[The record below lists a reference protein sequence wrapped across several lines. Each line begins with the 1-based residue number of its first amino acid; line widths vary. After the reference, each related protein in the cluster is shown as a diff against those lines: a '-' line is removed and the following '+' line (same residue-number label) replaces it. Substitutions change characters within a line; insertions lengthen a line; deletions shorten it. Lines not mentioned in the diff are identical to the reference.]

1 MSSSN
6 RTQVASVIETTV
18 GTTPVTPRMRARRM
32 AGEGLKWLPTFVDSG
47 EVRSDGMNAPPIKTG
62 EDSNG
67 DIKFEFS
74 YPTQNSP
81 ADVDISSAF
90 RAAWANVN
98 SRDNDGVA
106 DSIITAVA
114 TSGTILTVLTGT
126 AFVASELYL
135 WAGLGVAGN
144 NGVFK
149 CTTGGATAPVFAG
162 SGITDEAVPPAAAR
176 IKCVGF
182 QGASGDITA
191 TASGLA
197 STALDFTT
205 IPGIAAGKW
214 LKIDSTTSAMGF
226 ATAALNDWLFIT
238 AVTAHAITCS
248 NLPSGWTTDAG
259 TGKTIKVYFGDQV
272 KNGTTMIGQ
281 SIEKGFLG
289 MVTPVYILQPGCVAS
304 QYAMNWT
311 AKQKITGSVTFMGMT
326 GASQGT
332 VTQDASVDA
341 TTSLTS
347 YPIMAC
353 GQNVGRVG
361 EAGATLASLN
371 FVKSLTL
378 QIDNTITPI
387 EAVHTVGA
395 AGLTLHSMKVTGTLE
410 TYFGDN
416 SLLAK
421 FFAGTITSLN
431 VRTVGNSRAV
441 ILTLPQITYNANGS
455 PNAGGMDQDVMLP
468 LGWKASKE
476 ETVTNAM
483 VLMDRFEFYA

>member
-6 RTQVASVIETTV
+6 RTQVVSVIETTV
-18 GTTPVTPRMRARRM
+18 GTTPNTPRMRARRTS
-32 AGEGLKWLPTFVDSG
+32 GEGLKWVPTFVDSG
-47 EVRSDGMNAPPIKTG
+47 ELRSDGMNAPPIKTG
-62 EDSNG
+62 EDSSG
-67 DIKFEFS
+67 DIKLEFS
-74 YPTQNSP
+74 YPMPNSP
-81 ADVDISSAF
+81 ADVDISSVM
-90 RAAWANVN
+90 RNPWSNTN

-106 DSIITAVA
+106 DSVITAVA
-114 TSGTILTVLTGT
+114 TSGTILTVTTGT
-126 AFVASELYL
+126 AFVAGELYRFTDF
-135 WAGLGVAGN
+135 GVAGN

-149 CTTGGATAPVFAG
+149 CTTGSATVPVFAG

-176 IKCVGF
+176 VKCVGF

-214 LKIDSTTSAMGF
+214 IKPDSTTAAMGF
-226 ATAALNDWLFIT
+226 ATAANNDWIWIT

-248 NLPSGWTTDAG
+248 NLPSGWAVDAG
-259 TGKTIKVYFGDQV
+259 TSKTIKVYFGDQI
-272 KNGTTMIGQ
+272 KNGTTLIAQ

-289 MVTPVYILQPGCVAS
+289 QTVPTYILQPGCAAT
-304 QYAMNWT
+304 QYTMNWT
-311 AKQKITGSVTFMGMT
+311 AKQKITGATTYMGMT

-332 VTQDASVDA
+332 VAQDASPDA

-347 YPIMAC
+347 YPVMAC
-353 GQNVGRVG
+353 GPNVGRVG
-361 EAGATLASLN
+361 EAGSTLAAPN

-378 QIDNTITPI
+378 QLDNTITPI

-395 AGLTLHSMKVTGTLE
+395 AGLTAHSFKASGTLE

-416 SLLAK
+416 SLLTK
-421 FFAGTITSLN
+421 FFAGTLTSLN
-431 VRTVGNSRAV
+431 VRVVGNSRAV

-483 VLMDRFEFYA
+483 ALFDRFEFYA